1 MDCAREKDDESRR
14 SSRPRANWRM
24 ARTSTQQPEH
34 TLSVGLAKNL
44 YCTHLRSAGNLSVIA
59 CFRQL
64 TIWKRRNL
72 LRYIRGMKTWT
83 VFIAAPVLAICTL
96 AQKTEAPQLKLR
108 LVTEKDIYALN
119 ERVMVKS
126 ELTNLTS
133 KTLCFPVPDQ
143 DCETTAIGSIIT
155 TADPVKAGEVD
166 RFICHAD
173 GGGPSEAQL
182 ESEIKNR
189 WIKLAPNAV
198 YTTKFAEA
206 KARLNQLGDW
216 RVRAS
221 YHPPVGAFSRDYV
234 TVLQSAAERMG
245 CQLPNSAAVA
255 EPRTITVL
263 PANPDR

>member
-1 MDCAREKDDESRR
+1 M
-14 SSRPRANWRM
+14 
-24 ARTSTQQPEH
+24 
-34 TLSVGLAKNL
+34 
-44 YCTHLRSAGNLSVIA
+44 SVIA
-59 CFRQL
+59 CQQQL
-64 TIWKRRNL
+64 TRLEANKP
-72 LRYIRGMKTWT
+72 LRYIRGVKTWT
-83 VFIAAPVLAICTL
+83 VFIAAPVLAVCTL

-108 LVTEKDIYALN
+108 LVTEKDSYTLN

-143 DCETTAIGSIIT
+143 DCETTAIGSIVT
-155 TADPVKAGEVD
+155 TGDPVKSGQVD

-189 WIKLAPNAV
+189 WIELPPNAV

-206 KARLNQLGDW
+206 QASLNQLGDW
-216 RVRAS
+216 RLRAS

-234 TVLQSAAERMG
+234 TVLQSAAERIG
-245 CQLPNSAAVA
+245 CKLPDSAAVA
-255 EPRTITVL
+255 EPKIISVL
-263 PANPDR
+263 PAKP

>member
-1 MDCAREKDDESRR
+1 
-14 SSRPRANWRM
+14 
-24 ARTSTQQPEH
+24 
-34 TLSVGLAKNL
+34 
-44 YCTHLRSAGNLSVIA
+44 
-59 CFRQL
+59 
-64 TIWKRRNL
+64 
-72 LRYIRGMKTWT
+72 LRYIRGVKTWT
-83 VFIAAPVLAICTL
+83 VLLAALVLAVCTL

-108 LVTEKDIYALN
+108 LVTEKDLYTLN

-155 TADPVKAGEVD
+155 TGDPVKAGQVD

-189 WIKLAPNAV
+189 WIKLPPNAV

-206 KARLNQLGDW
+206 QASLNQLGDW
-216 RVRAS
+216 RLRAS
-221 YHPPVGAFSRDYV
+221 YYPPVGAFSRDYV

-245 CQLPNSAAVA
+245 CKLPDSEAVA
-255 EPRTITVL
+255 EPKIIRVL
-263 PANPDR
+263 PANRDR